1 MANGDLLE
9 LPKWLKLIMAFIDRV
24 GFPVMAF
31 LLMWYM
37 SSVSIAKI
45 NCTLETVTKMLG
57 EWQTSTLEFR
67 SRTLGVMDDIK
78 VNQKTILYSLDRL
91 HDKVKTR

>member
-9 LPKWLKLIMAFIDRV
+9 LPKWLKMIMAFIDRV

-31 LLMWYM
+31 LMMWYM
-37 SSVSIAKI
+37 SSVSISKI
-45 NCTLETVTKMLG
+45 NCTLETVTKMLS

-67 SRTLGVMDDIK
+67 SRAIGTMDDIK
-78 VNQKTILYSLDRL
+78 GNQKTILYSLDRL